1 MAKEVEMS
9 FWGHLDALRSVL
21 LRIAVVLTVGVVACF
36 CFIPDIFDSVVLAPC
51 RGDFFLYRVLDRLS
65 AVCPFMPRELE
76 GPMDVELI
84 NIRLASQFF
93 LNISLSLWMAFLIAF
108 PYIIYEVWRFIS
120 PALYDNE
127 QRSVRRVFLG
137 GTVMFYLGC
146 LLGYAVVFPLTLRFL
161 YTFRISAEVT
171 NQLSLDSY
179 MDNFLMLIFMMGVVF
194 ELPLVAVLLSRL
206 GILTRSFF
214 HTYRRHA
221 IVALMVLAAI
231 ITPSSDPFTLMAVF
245 IPIYLLWELSALL
258 VRPAQDNS
266 EVDTE
271 PETVQNA

>member
-65 AVCPFMPRELE
+65 AVCPLMPRELE

-161 YTFRISAEVT
+161 YTFRISTEVT

-179 MDNFLMLIFMMGVVF
+179 MDNFLMLIFVMGVVF

-221 IVALMVLAAI
+221 IVALLVLAAI

-266 EVDTE
+266 EVNTE
-271 PETVQNA
+271 QETVQSA

>member
-1 MAKEVEMS
+1 MS

-21 LRIAVVLTVGVVACF
+21 LRIVVVLTVGVVACF

-65 AVCPFMPRELE
+65 AVCPFVPHELE

-120 PALYDNE
+120 PARYDNE
-127 QRSVRRVFLG
+127 QRSVRQVFLG

-146 LLGYAVVFPLTLRFL
+146 LLGYSVVFPLTLRFL
-161 YTFRISAEVT
+161 YTFRINAEVT

-179 MDNFLMLIFMMGVVF
+179 MDNFLMLIFVMGVVF

-221 IVALMVLAAI
+221 IVALLVLAAI

-258 VRPAQDNS
+258 VRPAQDNNTETETPT
-266 EVDTE
+266 EVA
-271 PETVQNA
+271 QSA